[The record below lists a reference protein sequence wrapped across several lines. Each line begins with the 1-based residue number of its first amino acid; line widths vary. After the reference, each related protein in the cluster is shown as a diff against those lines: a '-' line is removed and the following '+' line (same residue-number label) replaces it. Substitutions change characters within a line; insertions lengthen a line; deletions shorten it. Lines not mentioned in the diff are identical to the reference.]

1 MITPQQCL
9 AGLFFLAAALALV
22 GFLGLFFAMAHVRL
36 VIPLARIA
44 KVLRA
49 RVTALPN
56 SRAALCLLFL
66 FNCLL
71 KRVSWRANRLQ
82 NRAFTPVRHGTGKEA
97 VLVVC
102 HNTRRQG
109 NAGPCIP
116 VATKAPCPH
125 SCNFTQP
132 RCDVT
137 RLQRKQEMASRAL
150 AAYAELSTKRPYAV
164 AFGSCAVKGVIADTI
179 SQRIVEG
186 KQEQNWKRTAVFAFY
201 GGWYCGWFQ
210 HALYNVGYARLF
222 GLDTSLKNALRKVAF
237 DSAIHVPLVCFPV
250 YYAYKGALYD
260 GIGVRG
266 GLERYS
272 NEWQMICSNYYMV
285 WVPANLLVFTVV
297 PVPLRIGFIACTSLG
312 WLTVSS
318 FLTHRH

>member
-1 MITPQQCL
+1 
-9 AGLFFLAAALALV
+9 
-22 GFLGLFFAMAHVRL
+22 
-36 VIPLARIA
+36 
-44 KVLRA
+44 
-49 RVTALPN
+49 
-56 SRAALCLLFL
+56 
-66 FNCLL
+66 
-71 KRVSWRANRLQ
+71 
-82 NRAFTPVRHGTGKEA
+82 
-97 VLVVC
+97 
-102 HNTRRQG
+102 
-109 NAGPCIP
+109 
-116 VATKAPCPH
+116 
-125 SCNFTQP
+125 
-132 RCDVT
+132 
-137 RLQRKQEMASRAL
+137 MASRAL

-179 SQRIVEG
+179 SQRVVEG
-186 KQEQNWKRTAVFAFY
+186 KPEQNWRRTAVFAFY

-260 GIGVRG
+260 GIGVQG
-266 GLERYS
+266 GLKRYTQ
-272 NEWQMICSNYYMV
+272 EWRMICSNYYMV

>member
-1 MITPQQCL
+1 
-9 AGLFFLAAALALV
+9 
-22 GFLGLFFAMAHVRL
+22 
-36 VIPLARIA
+36 
-44 KVLRA
+44 
-49 RVTALPN
+49 
-56 SRAALCLLFL
+56 
-66 FNCLL
+66 
-71 KRVSWRANRLQ
+71 
-82 NRAFTPVRHGTGKEA
+82 
-97 VLVVC
+97 
-102 HNTRRQG
+102 
-109 NAGPCIP
+109 
-116 VATKAPCPH
+116 
-125 SCNFTQP
+125 
-132 RCDVT
+132 
-137 RLQRKQEMASRAL
+137 MASRAL
-150 AAYAELSTKRPYAV
+150 AAYAALSTKRPYAV

-260 GIGVRG
+260 GIGMRG

-272 NEWQMICSNYYMV
+272 NEWKMICSNYYMV

>member
-1 MITPQQCL
+1 
-9 AGLFFLAAALALV
+9 
-22 GFLGLFFAMAHVRL
+22 
-36 VIPLARIA
+36 
-44 KVLRA
+44 
-49 RVTALPN
+49 
-56 SRAALCLLFL
+56 
-66 FNCLL
+66 
-71 KRVSWRANRLQ
+71 
-82 NRAFTPVRHGTGKEA
+82 
-97 VLVVC
+97 
-102 HNTRRQG
+102 
-109 NAGPCIP
+109 
-116 VATKAPCPH
+116 
-125 SCNFTQP
+125 
-132 RCDVT
+132 
-137 RLQRKQEMASRAL
+137 MASRAL

-260 GIGVRG
+260 GIGVQG
-266 GLERYS
+266 GLKRYTQ
-272 NEWQMICSNYYMV
+272 EWQMICSNYYMV